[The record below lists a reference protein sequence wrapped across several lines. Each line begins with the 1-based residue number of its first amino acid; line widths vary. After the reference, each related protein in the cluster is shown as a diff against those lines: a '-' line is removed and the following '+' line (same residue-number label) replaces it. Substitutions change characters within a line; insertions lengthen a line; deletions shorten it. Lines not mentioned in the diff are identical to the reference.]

1 MYGVINILFWF
12 TCKCLLI
19 KQNNR
24 FFFNN
29 VNIYLY
35 ILVVL
40 HMRPPTPLPITRRPM
55 MRTGHLLYLLMMKQ
69 NPHFWMP
76 RTLSSLHWGKLI
88 HKVVLEIIFYTKTMF
103 YKKKVEYNRVKHY
116 WKYFCKG
123 CKFNW
128 FNLFYMFFYHLF

>member
-1 MYGVINILFWF
+1 MYGVINILFWY

-35 ILVVL
+35 ILVML

-103 YKKKVEYNRVKHY
+103 YKKKLNIIESNITGNIFVRVV
-116 WKYFCKG
+116 
-123 CKFNW
+123 
-128 FNLFYMFFYHLF
+128 NLIDSIYSTCFFYHLF